1 MEPKTVCYLTRKSH
15 SAISPHPNQFST
27 VAVLLISLFV
37 SLPGLLS
44 AQNKLST
51 EDEYSFIARQIVLNE
66 TTEAETFLDNRIQS
80 IENEY
85 HLTHPSLVKP
95 LTLLGDTKFAM
106 GEITEALLLYDRAVF
121 VQRVNY
127 GLFHPEQLE
136 IIYKEADSHASLG
149 NLKDAQKREE
159 YAYEVMVRSYREDDT
174 RRIPGLIRLAKFY
187 DKIHGYLASRVFY
200 RKALQILINNGK
212 GEELQAIP
220 LHYGIAH
227 SYLMERFPPFYVS
240 DGFDTRSIG
249 LIPGLDD
256 ADLFQQHLSVNNFP
270 EGERALQSSIAIATK
285 HDPQNAELIE
295 EATMKLADW
304 HLMWDRQKDANTLYE
319 TVFKG
324 MEARGTDPTQIFG
337 EPSLVYLPEPKQPT
351 PPPITSRADRRKGYV
366 ELDFLV
372 KTNGRIA
379 KLKTIDAEPPKLME
393 FQIRRSLREA
403 VFRPAFFE
411 GLPIKNYPYKYTYEF
426 DYFPSLTETNT
437 DK

>member
-1 MEPKTVCYLTRKSH
+1 LACLFLSPSGLSSAEDTLT
-15 SAISPHPNQFST
+15 
-27 VAVLLISLFV
+27 
-37 SLPGLLS
+37 
-44 AQNKLST
+44 T
-51 EDEYSFIARQIVLNE
+51 EDEYSFIKRQIRLNE
-66 TTEAETFLDNRIQS
+66 TSEAEKFLDDRIQS
-80 IENEY
+80 IENKH

-95 LTLLGDTKFAM
+95 LTLLGDTKTAK
-106 GEITEALLLYDRAVF
+106 GEITGALLLYDRAIF

-149 NLKDAQKREE
+149 NLEDAQKREE
-159 YAYEVMVRSYREDDT
+159 YAYEILVRSFGEDDT
-174 RRIPGLIRLAKFY
+174 QRVPGLLRLAKFY

-200 RKALQILINNGK
+200 RKALQILITNGK
-212 GEELQAIP
+212 GGELQAIP

-227 SYLMERFPPFYVS
+227 SYLMERFPPFYIS
-240 DGFDTRSIG
+240 NGFDTRSIG

-270 EGERALQSSIAIATK
+270 EGERALQSSIAIATAQ
-285 HDPQNAELIE
+285 DPQNAEQIE

-304 HLMWDRQKDANTLYE
+304 HLMWDRQKDANTLYAA
-319 TVFKG
+319 VYKG
-324 MEARGTDPTQIFG
+324 MEARGIDPTQIFG
-337 EPSLVYLPEPKQPT
+337 EPFLVYLPEPKQPT
-351 PPPITSRADRRKGYV
+351 PPPIAERLDPKKGFV

-379 KLKTIDAEPPKLME
+379 KLQTIEAEPPKLME

-411 GLPIKNYPYKYTYEF
+411 GLPVKNYLYKYTYEF
-426 DYFPSLTETNT
+426 DYFPSLPEDNTN
-437 DK
+437 K